1 MLLGIMS
8 DTHDDME
15 QIKKAVGFFN
25 SKKAGMVLHA
35 GDLVSPFT
43 FEALDLLEAGFA
55 GVFGNNDGDKLLL
68 NEKSGGRLFNQPHI
82 VELDGKRLVVVHEP
96 KVVEELAASGKFD
109 AVIYG
114 HLHRKEIR
122 KSGNGTLILS
132 PGKVARLHKG
142 ESTVALLDT
151 GTMEAGIFKL

>member
-1 MLLGIMS
+1 MLLGLMS

-15 QIKKAVGFFN
+15 SIKKAVDFFN
-25 SKKAGMVLHA
+25 LRKVDMALHA

-43 FEALDLLEAGFA
+43 FEALNLLDAGFE
-55 GVFGNNDGDKLLL
+55 GIFGNNDGDRLLL
-68 NEKSGGRLFNQPHI
+68 SQKSGGRLFNQPH
-82 VELDGKRLVVVHEP
+82 VMELGGRRLVLVHEP
-96 KVVEELAASGKFD
+96 EVVEELAASGMFD

-114 HLHRKEIR
+114 HLHRTDARRIK
-122 KSGNGTLILS
+122 GGALILS

-151 GTMEAGIFKL
+151 ETMKPEIFRL

>member
-1 MLLGIMS
+1 MS

-15 QIKKAVGFFN
+15 SIKKAVDFFN

-43 FEALDLLEAGFA
+43 FEALDLLDADFA
-55 GVFGNNDGDKLLL
+55 GIFGNNDGDRLLL
-68 NEKSGGRLFNQPHI
+68 NQKSGGRLFNQPH
-82 VELDGKRLVVVHEP
+82 VMELDGRRLVMVHEP
-96 KVVEELAASGKFD
+96 RVVEELAASGRFD

-114 HLHRKEIR
+114 HLHQQDVRKV
-122 KSGNGTLILS
+122 KDGALILS

-151 GTMEAGIFKL
+151 RTMEAGIFRL

>member
-1 MLLGIMS
+1 MLLGVMS

-15 QIKKAVGFFN
+15 SIKKAVDFFN
-25 SKKAGMVLHA
+25 SKKAQMVLHA

-43 FEALDLLEAGFA
+43 FEALNLLEADFA
-55 GVFGNNDGDKLLL
+55 GIFGNNDGDRVLL
-68 NEKSGGRLFNQPHI
+68 NQKSGGRLHIQPHI
-82 VELDGKRLVVVHEP
+82 LELDGKRLVLVHEP
-96 KVVEELAASGKFD
+96 RVVEELAASGKFD

-114 HLHRKEIR
+114 HLHRHDIR
-122 KSGNGTLILS
+122 KCNGALILS

-151 GTMEAGIFKL
+151 GTMEAGIFRL